1 MPMVTEA
8 DVAAVF
14 LEHAQ
19 WRLTKDY
26 LPKIVRCIEMLSEEE
41 IWARPNECSNSI
53 GNILLHLCG
62 NVRQWIVHGIG
73 RERDLRNRSEEFA
86 ERGPIPKDV
95 LLDRLE
101 TVLHEA
107 DSVLENVRYE
117 RILDG
122 RTIQGFDET
131 VLTAV
136 FHVVE
141 HFAQH
146 LGQVIY
152 ITKAVKNIDLNFFP
166 MDDRGRRTVK

>member
-1 MPMVTEA
+1 MVTEA

-101 TVLHEA
+101 TVL
-107 DSVLENVRYE
+107 
-117 RILDG
+117 
-122 RTIQGFDET
+122 
-131 VLTAV
+131 
-136 FHVVE
+136 
-141 HFAQH
+141 
-146 LGQVIY
+146 
-152 ITKAVKNIDLNFFP
+152 
-166 MDDRGRRTVK
+166 